1 MFILTKNY
9 KYSYEKIFKEFD
21 FRHLSKRFFN
31 GKMYEQTDV
40 SMGGSLGPVL
50 ANIITIESEKV
61 DC

>member
-9 KYSYEKIFKEFD
+9 KYSYGKIFKEFD
-21 FRHLSKRFFN
+21 FRHLSERFFN

-40 SMGGSLGPVL
+40 SIGGYLGPVL
-50 ANIITIESEKV
+50 ANIIAIESEKV